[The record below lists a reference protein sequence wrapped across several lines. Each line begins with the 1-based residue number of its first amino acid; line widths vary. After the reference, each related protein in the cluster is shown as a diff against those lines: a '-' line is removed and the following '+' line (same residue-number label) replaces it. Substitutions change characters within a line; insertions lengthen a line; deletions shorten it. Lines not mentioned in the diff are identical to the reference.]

1 MALDSSGGGRHWAM
15 AFTIVLAVLVIA
27 VSGLYVFRRTTELP
41 GKAADKAV
49 EALKTVAD
57 AFRQGT
63 VSTSFISYATS
74 VTGTSYFQFATLRQM
89 EIFERKDER
98 TSFWIP
104 LPDVVVEARAPV
116 EYTYYVDLKG
126 EWKLTMGDRVVR
138 VQAPPIQF
146 NQPAVDASKI
156 EYAVRKGSI
165 FRRED
170 AVVEAL
176 KQSITNETM
185 RRAQENTALV
195 REEGR
200 KQVAAL
206 MKTWIVREFADG
218 ANFLVDVVFEGEP
231 AEVPIPALDPTR
243 Q

>member
-1 MALDSSGGGRHWAM
+1 MTSDSSGIGRHWAA
-15 AFTIVLAVLVIA
+15 AFTIVLVVLIIA
-27 VSGLYVFRRTTELP
+27 VSALYLFKRAAELP
-41 GKAADKAV
+41 GKGVDKAV
-49 EALKTVAD
+49 DALKTVAD

-104 LPDVVVEARAPV
+104 LPDVIVEARAPV

-156 EYAVRKGSI
+156 EYTVRKGSI

-206 MKTWIVREFADG
+206 MKTWIVRAFADG
-218 ANFLVDVVFEGEP
+218 ANFSVDVVFEGEP